1 MTANELRRYFEE
13 DNKELKKELKFTD
26 YSSIARWSQGTYMLY
41 ETPFVSMGEGDI
53 LTETEALE
61 YCNTHIQKEVQ

>member
-13 DNKELKKELKFTD
+13 NNRELKFTD
-26 YSSIARWSQGTYMLY
+26 YSSIMHWAQGTYMLY
-41 ETPFVSMGEGDI
+41 ETPFVSMGERDI

-61 YCNTHIQKEVQ
+61 YCNTHTQEEVQ